1 MNKLGINL
9 WNWAP
14 GLSDA
19 CCGLP
24 TKAAEMG
31 FTALELPMTQPA
43 VSPTLRDEVCGSGLE
58 VSLCAAMG
66 AGRDLSSFDADV
78 RAATMQYLTDCL
90 QTGAALGA
98 VVLAGPLYAGGG
110 KRHTLPPAEA
120 AREWELAVTGLQEL
134 ARRAKECGIRLALEP
149 LNRYRT
155 SVINTVEQLLPLL
168 GDWLAP
174 RWWLAELLTAGVIYL
189 ALAFLLPAMLRMK
202 KRYFTALWLEK
213 VSNRVILSG
222 LMALRLGAAALL
234 NVGLDLLFILAFHWG
249 VAGAAFA
256 TVTAQLLSTVG
267 CFLYAFRR
275 YPQLRLTKAD
285 WRFPRHELTRHL
297 IQGVPLGLQFSVLA
311 VGIIVMQSV
320 VVQFDTRAGVMVS
333 AAAQNGFGAATKLN
347 NLLMT
352 PLNGLGAA
360 MTSFTAQNLGA
371 GDSRRIRQG
380 TLQSLLM
387 AGIMALAAIGLG
399 LLCTLGGAYLRV
411 FLSADKITGAT
422 VLFGNRYLYVDLAMY
437 PFLAFI
443 FAVRNCVQG
452 IGKPQFILG
461 AGTAELAARVLV
473 CLFVPAALAGGAVSA
488 DAPTLSYLALCAAD
502 PVAWMAADTV
512 LLFPFLRNILR
523 QDYRYFY
530 RTEA

>member
-168 GDWLAP
+168 ADIGC
-174 RWWLAELLTAGVIYL
+174 G
-189 ALAFLLPAMLRMK
+189 
-202 KRYFTALWLEK
+202 
-213 VSNRVILSG
+213 
-222 LMALRLGAAALL
+222 
-234 NVGLDLLFILAFHWG
+234 NVGIH
-249 VAGAAFA
+249 
-256 TVTAQLLSTVG
+256 
-267 CFLYAFRR
+267 Y
-275 YPQLRLTKAD
+275 
-285 WRFPRHELTRHL
+285 
-297 IQGVPLGLQFSVLA
+297 
-311 VGIIVMQSV
+311 
-320 VVQFDTRAGVMVS
+320 DTYHAS
-333 AAAQNGFGAATKLN
+333 SKQ
-347 NLLMT
+347 
-352 PLNGLGAA
+352 
-360 MTSFTAQNLGA
+360 
-371 GDSRRIRQG
+371 
-380 TLQSLLM
+380 
-387 AGIMALAAIGLG
+387 
-399 LLCTLGGAYLRV
+399 
-411 FLSADKITGAT
+411 
-422 VLFGNRYLYVDLAMY
+422 
-437 PFLAFI
+437 
-443 FAVRNCVQG
+443 
-452 IGKPQFILG
+452 
-461 AGTAELAARVLV
+461 
-473 CLFVPAALAGGAVSA
+473 
-488 DAPTLSYLALCAAD
+488 
-502 PVAWMAADTV
+502 AW
-512 LLFPFLRNILR
+512 
-523 QDYRYFY
+523 
-530 RTEA
+530 